1 VIKKITLIAVLS
13 TFLLL
18 MVSAFRNSSIQAQQL
33 LLSTAGSEH
42 ISLKIDENDPYKSK
56 FFRVRG
62 TPRINVNTVS
72 GGVEV
77 YENEAL
83 NGVQIDLFL
92 KRSFSLWSGAR
103 NLDNYRIIL
112 QQRGDHI
119 IASVEDKR
127 SGRNYKAD
135 AGIEFNFV
143 IQTPSDASVE
153 VQTMT
158 GDISV
163 SGISG
168 KHYIRNHTG
177 NIDLWRVSG
186 ETRVSSTAGTLTV
199 GDNHG
204 TLFMKTVTGNV
215 NVDRSSG
222 EIRLKTIEGN
232 VELHEISG
240 TLVTSTTTGNIFS
253 DFTEVS
259 EGVFI
264 ETISGNIDLVIPRL
278 NGYQITAAAMEFN
291 FDELNLSQSEMDV
304 EFRNA
309 SLTIRDGQI
318 PINLSSVSGKITVK
332 ENN

>member
-1 VIKKITLIAVLS
+1 
-13 TFLLL
+13 
-18 MVSAFRNSSIQAQQL
+18 
-33 LLSTAGSEH
+33 
-42 ISLKIDENDPYKSK
+42 
-56 FFRVRG
+56 
-62 TPRINVNTVS
+62 
-72 GGVEV
+72 V